1 MGYYTK
7 TIDVDVDFD
16 INDLDDYDLID
27 ELEDRGYRV
36 YEKNSKDQQSLIDN
50 LEADGYEIRKQ
61 GTTKKE
67 IEVLLGNLYTLYN
80 DKSLSSLFEKELKKY
95 FREYLNVN
103 II

>member
-27 ELEDRGYRV
+27 ELENRGYRV
-36 YEKNSKDQQSLIDN
+36 YEKNSKDQQTLIDN
-50 LEADGYEIRKQ
+50 LEADGYEIRKK

-67 IEVLLGNLYTLYN
+67 IELLLSNLYILYN
-80 DKSLSSLFEKELKKY
+80 DDKLSRLFDKEIKKL
-95 FREYLNVN
+95 FREYLNV
-103 II
+103 

>member
-7 TIDVDVDFD
+7 TIDVDVDFNID
-16 INDLDDYDLID
+16 DLDDYDLID
-27 ELEDRGYRV
+27 ELENRGYRV
-36 YEKNSKDQQSLIDN
+36 YEKNSKDQQTLIDN

-80 DKSLSSLFEKELKKY
+80 DARLSRLFDKEIKKL
-95 FREYLNVN
+95 FREYLNV
-103 II
+103 